1 MSADYFFNNN
11 DIYRDF
17 QSCGYLIPS
26 NTKEMWLTDEAY
38 SASSIA
44 TGYPVREGSIS
55 MDSSD
60 NELTTFFDVAKE
72 SNKKIGLITNAS
84 LSYITPAC
92 FTVHSENWE
101 DEYRF
106 AEKQVGIDFDLLMG
120 GGQKFFLKNRSIKN
134 FPQVM
139 LDNGYTY
146 IDSLTKITTIKPDST
161 KVIGLFTSEE
171 VDGSA
176 PHGTNLQNM
185 TSAAL
190 EYLQSKQGFV
200 LLVNNTHLDWYSHQ
214 KQEKNLLLELNE
226 IAETIRIIRNFQKK
240 NPGSLLIL
248 TGGYDSGGFIISES
262 IQYGR
267 KGTLKQTSRKHTAN
281 FAPIFASG
289 PQHAKFNRIITPA
302 ELGKIIKKIV
312 R

>member
-1 MSADYFFNNN
+1 
-11 DIYRDF
+11 
-17 QSCGYLIPS
+17 
-26 NTKEMWLTDEAY
+26 MWLTDEAY

-60 NELTTFFDVAKE
+60 NELPTFFDVAKK
-72 SNKKIGLITNAS
+72 SNKKVGLITNAS

-101 DEYRF
+101 DEYSF
-106 AEKQVGIDFDLLMG
+106 AKKQVEIDFDLLMG
-120 GGQKFFLKNRSIKN
+120 GGQKFFLKNSTIKN
-134 FPQVM
+134 FPQIM

-146 IDSLTKITTIKPDST
+146 IDSLSKIKNIKPDSA
-161 KVIGLFTSEE
+161 KAIGLFTSEE
-171 VDGSA
+171 VNASA
-176 PHGTNLQNM
+176 PHGTDLQNM
-185 TSAAL
+185 TKAAL
-190 EYLQSKQGFV
+190 KYLRSERGFV

-214 KQEKNLLLELNE
+214 KQEKNLFLELNE
-226 IAETIRIIRNFQKK
+226 IAETLQIIRDFQQK

-262 IQYGR
+262 IQYGS

-289 PQHAKFNRIITPA
+289 LQHNKFNRIITPA
-302 ELGKIIKKIV
+302 ELGKIIKELV